1 VSILFRDYELLAKS
15 GLFDAAYYLRANPHL
30 SELNIDPLTHYLEV
44 GCREKRDPS
53 AGFDTSHY
61 LSQCEA
67 YGETP
72 ENPLL
77 HFLTVGIARGLT
89 PKLSARGSPSTPGRL
104 SALKPSS
111 KRTAKTATKR
121 PETPTAAESKQV
133 IDGAKAAEPIATF
146 DGYVDVFGY
155 CTAAG
160 GWFFNGW
167 VSRPSN
173 TDQPEAVTFLAQF
186 ERSQINGAA
195 TLAFYHREDLDQKSI
210 GMIAFVPGGSRIL
223 GAFQHIAFMLDGRA
237 YRAQVGPGTTRL
249 LDQALVERVR
259 LNLINQAFANQS
271 RDYLLSLSSRR
282 GYAGQDTLG
291 SLSETV
297 LLEIDDAIVCPP
309 SGVLIKGWTL
319 SAPGVIRSIRVR
331 SGPLAGE
338 LALSDA
344 IRISRPDVIA
354 AVGPQYGF
362 SDARC
367 GFTVYVPSAVS
378 TGDPTYIEV
387 ELENGEVG
395 FRTLKL
401 SKRSG
406 LDAIRRILDGID
418 VRYAELDSAFDKV
431 LGPAVRAI
439 NVTRLQEPLDATE
452 VVFGEIPS
460 DPKASLIIPL
470 YGRVDFVEYQM
481 ALFSRHRDV
490 RKTEIIYVLDDPGM
504 RRELEILAHSTFE
517 RFRIPFRLLLLPQ
530 NRGFAPANNLGL
542 RAARG
547 KYVCFLN
554 SDILPVT
561 DNWLERL
568 IARLEQNAD
577 IGVIGARLL
586 FEDGS
591 IQHEGCFYR
600 TIHELGDWTFIDH
613 VNKGRRPSLNGGIH
627 RCVAITGAC
636 MVMQRSLAAEIG
648 GFDESYVV
656 GDFED
661 SDLCRRLRARGLS
674 AAVDNDVT
682 MHHLERKS
690 QVAPNHHWR
699 MNLTLYN
706 AWVHQR
712 RWFRRPN
719 SNQTQISRPA

>member
-1 VSILFRDYELLAKS
+1 
-15 GLFDAAYYLRANPHL
+15 
-30 SELNIDPLTHYLEV
+30 
-44 GCREKRDPS
+44 
-53 AGFDTSHY
+53 
-61 LSQCEA
+61 
-67 YGETP
+67 
-72 ENPLL
+72 
-77 HFLTVGIARGLT
+77 
-89 PKLSARGSPSTPGRL
+89 LSAHAGPGAPGPH
-104 SALKPSS
+104 SQIKQSS
-111 KRTAKTATKR
+111 KRTAKAATKR
-121 PETPTAAESKQV
+121 PDAAAATES
-133 IDGAKAAEPIATF
+133 AAPPAATHAAEPISSF

-173 TDQPEAVTFLAQF
+173 TDQPEAVTFLALF

-195 TLAFYHREDLDQKSI
+195 TLAFYHREDLDPKSI
-210 GMIAFVPGGSRIL
+210 GVIAFVPGGSRIV
-223 GAFQHIAFMLDGRA
+223 GAFQHIAFQLDGRA

-249 LDQALVERVR
+249 PDQALVERVR

-271 RDYLLSLSSRR
+271 RDYLLSISSRR
-282 GYAGQDTLG
+282 SYAGQDTLS
-291 SLSETV
+291 SLSEIV
-297 LLEIDDAIVCPP
+297 LFEIDDAIVCPP

-319 SAPGVIRSIRVR
+319 SAPGVVRRIRVR

-338 LALSDA
+338 LNIACA
-344 IRISRPDVIA
+344 IRVARPDVIA
-354 AVGPQYGF
+354 AMGPQYGF
-362 SDARC
+362 SDVQC
-367 GFTVYVPSAVS
+367 GFTAYVPSAVS

-395 FRTLKL
+395 FRTVKL

-418 VRYAELDSAFDKV
+418 VRYNELDFAFDNV
-431 LGPAVRAI
+431 LGPAVLAI
-439 NVTRLQEPLDATE
+439 NVARLREPLATTE
-452 VVFGEIPS
+452 IVFGDLPS
-460 DPKASLIIPL
+460 SPSASLIIPL
-470 YGRVDFVEYQM
+470 YGRVDFIEYQM

-490 RKTEIIYVLDDPGM
+490 RRIEIIYILDDPGM

-517 RFRIPFRLLLLPQ
+517 RFRIPFRVLLLPQ

-547 KYVCFLN
+547 EYVCFLN
-554 SDILPVT
+554 SDIMPMT
-561 DNWLERL
+561 DDWLERL
-568 IARLEQNAD
+568 VGRLQHNPD

-600 TIHELGDWTFIDH
+600 AIHELGNWTFIEH
-613 VNKGRRPSLNGGIH
+613 INKGRRPDATGGI
-627 RCVAITGAC
+627 RRFEAITGAC
-636 MVMQRSLAAEIG
+636 MVMKRSLAEQIG

-661 SDLCRRLRARGLS
+661 SDLCRRLGARGLS

-682 MHHLERKS
+682 LYHLERKS

-712 RWFRRPN
+712 RWIRRPN
-719 SNQTQISRPA
+719 SAQPQISRPA